1 MTNEELK
8 IKLDEFLSKNKLSGI
23 TLANLNLII
32 KISELYLDLKEEL
45 ADVKF
50 SSVDLENYKRLDL
63 LTKIDLVKKI
73 FKKYNYPISN
83 ETIDKIL
90 SDGTI
95 DFREYEYD
103 KDYLPSVHEG
113 IVAGCAGIKDD
124 FRFISIPNS
133 GYITDAVIFAHEL
146 AHYTV
151 GIPENTTDH
160 MVSESL
166 AIFTEFL
173 MEDEL
178 SSMGYNEEMKYVR
191 KLRFKNTLN
200 KSYLIRIMA
209 FINVYFTFGDFE
221 YDSYKKLYGKM
232 TEESY
237 NRELSKIKDYFASEI
252 EDLHPQRS
260 LYYIFGCVYA
270 YYMYDKLKSDKAY
283 INNIYQA
290 FSIPYRTNLQSF
302 SKALGIYKI
311 ESDLKEAITSY
322 KTELNNEMKT
332 L

>member
-173 MEDEL
+173 MEDGL
-178 SSMGYNEEMKYVR
+178 SSMGYKEEMKYVR
-191 KLRFKNTLN
+191 KLRFKDTLN

-290 FSIPYRTNLQSF
+290 FSIPYRTDLQSF

-322 KTELNNEMKT
+322 KTELNNETKT

>member
-8 IKLDEFLSKNKLSGI
+8 IKVDEFLSKNKLSGLVLNNL
-23 TLANLNLII
+23 TLFI
-32 KISELYLDLKEEL
+32 KISELYLELKEEL
-45 ADVKF
+45 DDVKF
-50 SSVDLENYKRLDL
+50 SNVDLENYKRLDL
-63 LTKIDLVKKI
+63 YTKIDLVKKL
-73 FKKYNYPISN
+73 FEMYNYPISN

-103 KDYLPSVHEG
+103 KDYLPSVHRG
-113 IVAGCAGIKDD
+113 IVAGCTGIKDD
-124 FRFISIPNS
+124 FRFISTPNS
-133 GYITDAVIFAHEL
+133 GYITDAVILAHEL

-160 MVSESL
+160 MESESL

-178 SSMGYNEEMKYVR
+178 SSMGYKEEMKYVR
-191 KLRFKNTLN
+191 KLRFKDTLN

-232 TEESY
+232 TEENY
-237 NRELSKIKDYFASEI
+237 NSELAKIKDYFSSEVQY
-252 EDLHPQRS
+252 LNPQRS
-260 LYYIFGCVYA
+260 LYYIFGCVHA

-290 FSIPYRTNLQSF
+290 FSIPYRTDLQSF
-302 SKALGIYKI
+302 SEALGIYEL

-322 KTELNNEMKT
+322 KNELNNETKT

>member
-63 LTKIDLVKKI
+63 FTKIDLVKKI

-133 GYITDAVIFAHEL
+133 GYITDEVIFAHEL

-191 KLRFKNTLN
+191 KLRFKDTLN

-290 FSIPYRTNLQSF
+290 FSIPYRTDLQSF

-322 KTELNNEMKT
+322 KTELNNETKT

>member
-23 TLANLNLII
+23 TLANLDLII

-270 YYMYDKLKSDKAY
+270 YYMYDKLKSDKSY

-302 SKALGIYKI
+302 SIALGIYKI
-311 ESDLKEAITSY
+311 ESDLKEAITS
-322 KTELNNEMKT
+322 
-332 L
+332 

>member
-32 KISELYLDLKEEL
+32 KISELYLDLNEEL

-63 LTKIDLVKKI
+63 FTKIDLVKKI

-113 IVAGCAGIKDD
+113 IVAGCAGIRDD

-191 KLRFKNTLN
+191 KLRFKDTLN

-322 KTELNNEMKT
+322 KTELNNETKT

>member
-23 TLANLNLII
+23 TLANLDLII

-103 KDYLPSVHEG
+103 KDYLPRVHEG

-191 KLRFKNTLN
+191 KLRFKDTLN

-290 FSIPYRTNLQSF
+290 FSIPYRTDLQSF

-322 KTELNNEMKT
+322 KTELNNETKT

>member
-23 TLANLNLII
+23 TLANLDLII

-209 FINVYFTFGDFE
+209 LINVYFTFGDFE

-270 YYMYDKLKSDKAY
+270 YYMYDKLKSDKSY

-302 SKALGIYKI
+302 SIALGIYKI

-322 KTELNNEMKT
+322 KTELNNETKT

>member
-23 TLANLNLII
+23 TLANLDLII
-32 KISELYLDLKEEL
+32 KISELYLDLNEEL

-151 GIPENTTDH
+151 GIPENTIDH

-252 EDLHPQRS
+252 EDLYPQRS
-260 LYYIFGCVYA
+260 LYYIFGCVHG
-270 YYMYDKLKSDKAY
+270 YYMYDKLKSDNAY

-290 FSIPYRTNLQSF
+290 FSIPYRTDLQSF
-302 SKALGIYKI
+302 SEALGIYKI

-322 KTELNNEMKT
+322 KTELNNETKT

>member
-23 TLANLNLII
+23 TLANLDLII

-146 AHYTV
+146 AHYTI

-270 YYMYDKLKSDKAY
+270 YYMYDKLKSDKSY

-302 SKALGIYKI
+302 SIALGIYKI

-322 KTELNNEMKT
+322 KTELNNETKT

>member
-8 IKLDEFLSKNKLSGI
+8 IKVDEFLSKNKLSGI
-23 TLANLNLII
+23 TLANLDLII

-113 IVAGCAGIKDD
+113 IIAGCAGIKDD

-151 GIPENTTDH
+151 GIPETTTDH

-270 YYMYDKLKSDKAY
+270 YYMYDKLKSDKSY

-290 FSIPYRTNLQSF
+290 FSIPYRTDLQSF
-302 SKALGIYKI
+302 SIALGIYEL

-322 KTELNNEMKT
+322 KTELNNETKT

>member
-8 IKLDEFLSKNKLSGI
+8 IKVDEFLSKNKLSGI
-23 TLANLNLII
+23 TLANLDLII

-151 GIPENTTDH
+151 GIPENTIDH

-290 FSIPYRTNLQSF
+290 FSIPYRTDLQSF
-302 SKALGIYKI
+302 SIALGIYKI

-322 KTELNNEMKT
+322 KTELNNETKT

>member
-50 SSVDLENYKRLDL
+50 SNVDLENYKRLDL

-178 SSMGYNEEMKYVR
+178 SSMGYNQEMKYVR
-191 KLRFKNTLN
+191 KLRFKDTLN

-209 FINVYFTFGDFE
+209 FINVYFTFGDFK

-290 FSIPYRTNLQSF
+290 FSIPYRTDLQSF

-322 KTELNNEMKT
+322 KTELNNETKT

>member
-23 TLANLNLII
+23 TLANLDLII

-50 SSVDLENYKRLDL
+50 SKVDLENYKRLDL

-290 FSIPYRTNLQSF
+290 FSIPYRTDLQSF

-322 KTELNNEMKT
+322 KTELNNETKT

>member
-23 TLANLNLII
+23 TLANLDLII

-103 KDYLPSVHEG
+103 KDYLPSIHEG

-302 SKALGIYKI
+302 SIALGIYKI

-322 KTELNNEMKT
+322 KTELNNETKT

>member
-63 LTKIDLVKKI
+63 LTKIDLVKKN

-302 SKALGIYKI
+302 SIALGIYKI

-322 KTELNNEMKT
+322 KTELNNETKT

>member
-8 IKLDEFLSKNKLSGI
+8 IKLDKFLSKNKLSGI

-113 IVAGCAGIKDD
+113 IVAGCAGIKDN

-191 KLRFKNTLN
+191 KLRFKDTLN

-290 FSIPYRTNLQSF
+290 FSIPYRTDLQSF

-322 KTELNNEMKT
+322 KTELNNETKA

>member
-23 TLANLNLII
+23 TLANLDLII

-50 SSVDLENYKRLDL
+50 SKVDLDNYKRLDL
-63 LTKIDLVKKI
+63 FTKIDLVKKI

-290 FSIPYRTNLQSF
+290 FSIPYRTDLQSF

-322 KTELNNEMKT
+322 KTELNNETKT

>member
-260 LYYIFGCVYA
+260 LYYIFGCVHA

-290 FSIPYRTNLQSF
+290 FSIPYRTDLQSF
-302 SKALGIYKI
+302 SEALGIYEL

-322 KTELNNEMKT
+322 KTELNNETKT

>member
-23 TLANLNLII
+23 TLANLDLII

-63 LTKIDLVKKI
+63 FTKIDLVKKI

-160 MVSESL
+160 MESESL

-178 SSMGYNEEMKYVR
+178 SSMGYKEEMKYVR
-191 KLRFKNTLN
+191 KLRFKDTLN
-200 KSYLIRIMA
+200 KSYLIRIMT

-232 TEESY
+232 TEENY
-237 NRELSKIKDYFASEI
+237 NSELAKIKDYFSSEL
-252 EDLHPQRS
+252 EDLNPQRS
-260 LYYIFGCVYA
+260 LYYIFGCVHA

-290 FSIPYRTNLQSF
+290 FSIPYRTDLQSF
-302 SKALGIYKI
+302 SEALGIYKI

-322 KTELNNEMKT
+322 KTELNNETKT

>member
-23 TLANLNLII
+23 TLANLDLII

-50 SSVDLENYKRLDL
+50 SKVDLENYKRLDL

-113 IVAGCAGIKDD
+113 IIAGCAGIKDD

-237 NRELSKIKDYFASEI
+237 NSELSKIKDYFASEI

-290 FSIPYRTNLQSF
+290 FSIPYRTDLQSF

-322 KTELNNEMKT
+322 KTELNNETKT

>member
-50 SSVDLENYKRLDL
+50 SNVDLENYKRLDL

-270 YYMYDKLKSDKAY
+270 YYMYDKLKSDKSY

-302 SKALGIYKI
+302 SIALGIYKI

-322 KTELNNEMKT
+322 KTELNNETKT

>member
-1 MTNEELK
+1 M
-8 IKLDEFLSKNKLSGI
+8 
-23 TLANLNLII
+23 
-32 KISELYLDLKEEL
+32 
-45 ADVKF
+45 
-50 SSVDLENYKRLDL
+50 
-63 LTKIDLVKKI
+63 
-73 FKKYNYPISN
+73 
-83 ETIDKIL
+83 
-90 SDGTI
+90 
-95 DFREYEYD
+95 
-103 KDYLPSVHEG
+103 HEG
-113 IVAGCAGIKDD
+113 IVAGCAGINDD

-270 YYMYDKLKSDKAY
+270 YYMYDKLKSDKSY

-302 SKALGIYKI
+302 SIALGIYKI

-322 KTELNNEMKT
+322 KTELNNETKR

>member
-73 FKKYNYPISN
+73 LKKYNYPISN

-270 YYMYDKLKSDKAY
+270 YYMYDKLKSDKSY

-302 SKALGIYKI
+302 SIALGIYKI

-322 KTELNNEMKT
+322 KTELNNETKT

>member
-23 TLANLNLII
+23 TLANLDLII

-50 SSVDLENYKRLDL
+50 SKVDLDNYKRLDL
-63 LTKIDLVKKI
+63 FTKIDLVKKI

-113 IVAGCAGIKDD
+113 VVAGCAGIKDD

-191 KLRFKNTLN
+191 KLRFKDTLN

-290 FSIPYRTNLQSF
+290 FSIPYRTDLQSF

-322 KTELNNEMKT
+322 KTELNNETKT

>member
-32 KISELYLDLKEEL
+32 KISELYLDLNEEL

-178 SSMGYNEEMKYVR
+178 SSMGYKEEMKYVR
-191 KLRFKNTLN
+191 KLRFKDTLN

-232 TEESY
+232 TEENY
-237 NRELSKIKDYFASEI
+237 NSELAKIKDYFASEI
-252 EDLHPQRS
+252 EDLNPQRS
-260 LYYIFGCVYA
+260 LYYIFGCVHA

-290 FSIPYRTNLQSF
+290 FSIPYRTDLQSF
-302 SKALGIYKI
+302 SIALGIYKI

>member
-302 SKALGIYKI
+302 SIALGIYEL

-322 KTELNNEMKT
+322 KTELNNETKT

>member
-32 KISELYLDLKEEL
+32 KISELYLDLNEEL

-151 GIPENTTDH
+151 GIPENTIDH

-178 SSMGYNEEMKYVR
+178 SNMGYNEEMKYVR

-290 FSIPYRTNLQSF
+290 FSIPYRTDLQSF
-302 SKALGIYKI
+302 SEALGIYKI

-322 KTELNNEMKT
+322 KTELNNETKT

>member
-23 TLANLNLII
+23 TLANLDLII

-270 YYMYDKLKSDKAY
+270 YYMYDKLKSDKSY

-290 FSIPYRTNLQSF
+290 FSIPYRTDLQSF

-322 KTELNNEMKT
+322 KTELNNETKT

>member
-63 LTKIDLVKKI
+63 FTKIDLVKKI

-113 IVAGCAGIKDD
+113 IVAGCAGINDD

-178 SSMGYNEEMKYVR
+178 SSMGYNQEMKYVR

-302 SKALGIYKI
+302 SIALGIYKT

-322 KTELNNEMKT
+322 KTELNNETKT

>member
-133 GYITDAVIFAHEL
+133 GYITDAVILAHEL

-178 SSMGYNEEMKYVR
+178 SSMGYNQEMKYVR
-191 KLRFKNTLN
+191 KLRFKDTLN

-290 FSIPYRTNLQSF
+290 FSIPYRTDLQSF

-322 KTELNNEMKT
+322 KTELNNETKT

>member
-23 TLANLNLII
+23 TLANLDLII

-63 LTKIDLVKKI
+63 FTKIDLVKKI

-322 KTELNNEMKT
+322 KTELNNETKT

>member
-45 ADVKF
+45 ADIKF

-178 SSMGYNEEMKYVR
+178 SSMGYKEEMKYVR
-191 KLRFKNTLN
+191 KLRFKDTLN
-200 KSYLIRIMA
+200 KNYLIRIMA

-290 FSIPYRTNLQSF
+290 FSIPYRTDLQSF

-322 KTELNNEMKT
+322 KTELNNETKT

>member
-1 MTNEELK
+1 MTNKELK

-32 KISELYLDLKEEL
+32 KISELYLDLNEEL

-191 KLRFKNTLN
+191 KLRFKDTLN

-290 FSIPYRTNLQSF
+290 FSIPYRTDLQSF

-322 KTELNNEMKT
+322 KTELNNETKT

>member
-63 LTKIDLVKKI
+63 FTKIDLVKKI

-124 FRFISIPNS
+124 FKFISIPNS

-290 FSIPYRTNLQSF
+290 FSIPYRTDLQSF

-322 KTELNNEMKT
+322 KTELNNETKT

>member
-23 TLANLNLII
+23 TLANLDLII

-290 FSIPYRTNLQSF
+290 FSIPYRTDLQSF

-322 KTELNNEMKT
+322 KTELNNETKT

>member
-23 TLANLNLII
+23 TLANLDLII

-50 SSVDLENYKRLDL
+50 SKVDLENYKRLDL
-63 LTKIDLVKKI
+63 FTKIDLVKKI

-191 KLRFKNTLN
+191 KLRFKDTLN

-322 KTELNNEMKT
+322 KTELNNETKT

>member
-133 GYITDAVIFAHEL
+133 GYITDAVILAHEL

-191 KLRFKNTLN
+191 KLRFKDTLN

-237 NRELSKIKDYFASEI
+237 NSELSKIKDYFASEI

-290 FSIPYRTNLQSF
+290 FSIPYRTDLQSF
-302 SKALGIYKI
+302 SEALGIYKI

-322 KTELNNEMKT
+322 KTELNNETKT